1 MQRTGGPAK
10 RSDDSGANVGSSDP
24 NDHASQPLSA
34 RRGDRFEGRSA
45 RRYEVVREVTDADA
59 DELGH
64 VNNVVYVQWI
74 QDIAG
79 EHWRRTAAPEL
90 VETVA
95 WALVRHELDYKR
107 PAYPGDTVTVRTWV
121 GAATPVRYE
130 RHVEI
135 VDDDERLLVRSRT
148 EWAPVDR
155 ETGRLRRLDT
165 AAHEPFYE
173 EGE

>member
-1 MQRTGGPAK
+1 MTAQRRERIDSYGGRRAK
-10 RSDDSGANVGSSDP
+10 
-24 NDHASQPLSA
+24 
-34 RRGDRFEGRSA
+34 
-45 RRYEVVREVTDADA
+45 RYEVVRDVTEADA

-74 QDIAG
+74 QEIAA
-79 EHWRRTAAPEL
+79 EHWRLTAAPEL
-90 VETVA
+90 VDAVA
-95 WALVRHELDYKR
+95 WALVRHELDYRR

-121 GAATPVRYE
+121 GTATPVRYE

-135 VDDDERLLVRSRT
+135 VDVDERILVRSRT

-155 ETGRLRRLDT
+155 ETGQLRRLDT

-173 EGE
+173 GGEWTGCPASSVS